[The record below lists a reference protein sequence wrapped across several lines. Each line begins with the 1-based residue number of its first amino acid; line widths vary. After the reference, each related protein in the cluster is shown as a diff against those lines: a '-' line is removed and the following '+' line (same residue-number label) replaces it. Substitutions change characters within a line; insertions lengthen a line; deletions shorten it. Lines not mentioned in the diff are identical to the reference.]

1 LTRKIRNSVTIS
13 LTAMMLLLGTASSP
27 AQGRGGEK
35 KFGVEEAS
43 ITDIQSAIRSGQTS
57 CKQVV
62 QAYIARAKAYNGV
75 CTALLTKDGAPI
87 APATGMVR
95 AGAPIAY
102 PTNTVAAST
111 VFPDLDQ
118 YAGSPLELGR
128 MIQSVSDPDVQL
140 QYGWRVG
147 IPEAGQLNALETLNI
162 RGERST
168 TCKGDFDRAPSDGP
182 LPAGAPAVCEEFRKM
197 PDAVERAAELD
208 RQYGRNPDLK
218 KLPLYCSVMSLK
230 DWYDAKDMRATG
242 GNDVNFAMDVPK
254 VDSPDIAALRSKG
267 AIIYAVTAASNVTGA
282 SSAAGPNKPNEVI
295 PETDL
300 QYAPWGGQACNP
312 YDTARVPRGTSNGS
326 GVSVSANLATC
337 GICEQTSAS
346 CKGPASRNDI
356 ALILPTKGILQDGG
370 AMYHGPGDRAGI
382 HCKTIKDAAL
392 VLDSIKGFKAEDNF
406 SAIPKGI
413 IPDEPYSSVLIP
425 DSAVKHRPLKGMRIA
440 IVREFM
446 VKHTKNDV
454 AISDQMDKEI
464 KEVLRDKLGAD
475 LVETLDPMYS
485 DDPTIPNV
493 TYSFRDAMAEIL
505 PTVVPEYF
513 FRTAGS
519 AKSFGEGAKS
529 SATVPKSKLE
539 FDVQGWD
546 VRTAGYDVALSLH
559 KAPLSDKINMRSIAK
574 GYTNPSSVIPANQYL
589 AARGDARVKDWKSWV
604 DNATFKTE
612 AERARAL
619 NAVGLN
625 DPRPA
630 PGSISYLEMQAVTR
644 MIVLKV
650 MQVNHIDAF
659 VNPEQTTTPYLLG
672 GALEPEVND
681 RGSQSCCQGFTAL
694 LGSPEADVPAGFVTT
709 TVDPKYV
716 LSAEKTE
723 YIPTTGDVQT
733 KLPHPLPI
741 SLMVWA
747 GPGYDSEVIKVAS
760 AYEAATHHRVPPP
773 AFGPVPIPAGVPAK
787 ISSVKTNDKKGVAQ

>member
-1 LTRKIRNSVTIS
+1 
-13 LTAMMLLLGTASSP
+13 
-27 AQGRGGEK
+27 
-35 KFGVEEAS
+35 
-43 ITDIQSAIRSGQTS
+43 
-57 CKQVV
+57 
-62 QAYIARAKAYNGV
+62 
-75 CTALLTKDGAPI
+75 
-87 APATGMVR
+87 
-95 AGAPIAY
+95 
-102 PTNTVAAST
+102 
-111 VFPDLDQ
+111 
-118 YAGSPLELGR
+118 
-128 MIQSVSDPDVQL
+128 
-140 QYGWRVG
+140 
-147 IPEAGQLNALETLNI
+147 
-162 RGERST
+162 
-168 TCKGDFDRAPSDGP
+168 
-182 LPAGAPAVCEEFRKM
+182 
-197 PDAVERAAELD
+197 
-208 RQYGRNPDLK
+208 
-218 KLPLYCSVMSLK
+218 MSLK

-295 PETDL
+295 PETNL

-413 IPDEPYSSVLIP
+413 IPDEPYSSILIP
-425 DSAVKHRPLKGMRIA
+425 DSAVKDRPLKGMRIA

-454 AISDQMDKEI
+454 AISDQMDREI

-493 TYSFRDAMAEIL
+493 TYSFRNAMAEIL

-539 FDVQGWD
+539 FDVPGWD
-546 VRTAGYDVALSLH
+546 VRTADYDVALSLH
-559 KAPLSDKINMRSIAK
+559 KAPLSDKINIRSIAK
-574 GYTNPSSVIPANQYL
+574 GYTNPSNVIPANQYL
-589 AARGDARVKDWKSWV
+589 ATRGDARVKDWKSWV
-604 DNATFKTE
+604 DNATFKTD

-619 NAVGLN
+619 NAVALN
-625 DPRPA
+625 DPRPT

-716 LSAEKTE
+716 LSADKTE
-723 YIPTTGDVQT
+723 YISTTGDVQT
-733 KLPHPLPI
+733 NLPHPLPI

-760 AYEAATHHRVPPP
+760 AYESATHHRVPPP

-787 ISSVKTNDKKGVAQ
+787 ISSVKTNEKTGAAQ

>member
-1 LTRKIRNSVTIS
+1 V
-13 LTAMMLLLGTASSP
+13 
-27 AQGRGGEK
+27 
-35 KFGVEEAS
+35 
-43 ITDIQSAIRSGQTS
+43 
-57 CKQVV
+57 
-62 QAYIARAKAYNGV
+62 
-75 CTALLTKDGAPI
+75 KD
-87 APATGMVR
+87 
-95 AGAPIAY
+95 
-102 PTNTVAAST
+102 
-111 VFPDLDQ
+111 
-118 YAGSPLELGR
+118 
-128 MIQSVSDPDVQL
+128 
-140 QYGWRVG
+140 
-147 IPEAGQLNALETLNI
+147 
-162 RGERST
+162 
-168 TCKGDFDRAPSDGP
+168 K
-182 LPAGAPAVCEEFRKM
+182 
-197 PDAVERAAELD
+197 
-208 RQYGRNPDLK
+208 
-218 KLPLYCSVMSLK
+218 
-230 DWYDAKDMRATG
+230 
-242 GNDVNFAMDVPK
+242 
-254 VDSPDIAALRSKG
+254 
-267 AIIYAVTAASNVTGA
+267 
-282 SSAAGPNKPNEVI
+282 
-295 PETDL
+295 
-300 QYAPWGGQACNP
+300 
-312 YDTARVPRGTSNGS
+312 
-326 GVSVSANLATC
+326 
-337 GICEQTSAS
+337 
-346 CKGPASRNDI
+346 
-356 ALILPTKGILQDGG
+356 
-370 AMYHGPGDRAGI
+370 
-382 HCKTIKDAAL
+382 
-392 VLDSIKGFKAEDNF
+392 
-406 SAIPKGI
+406 
-413 IPDEPYSSVLIP
+413 
-425 DSAVKHRPLKGMRIA
+425 PLKGMRIA

-513 FRTAGS
+513 FRTKGS

-539 FDVQGWD
+539 FDVPGWD
-546 VRTAGYDVALSLH
+546 VRTADYDVALSLH
-559 KAPLSDKINMRSIAK
+559 KAPLSDKINIRSIAK

-589 AARGDARVKDWKSWV
+589 AARGDSRVKDWKSWV

-619 NAVGLN
+619 NAVGLQ

-644 MIVLKV
+644 MIVLNV

-694 LGSPEADVPAGFVTT
+694 LGSPETDVPAGFVNT

-716 LSAEKTE
+716 LSADKTE
-723 YIPTTGDVQT
+723 YISTTGDVQT

-760 AYEAATHHRVPPP
+760 AYESATHHRVPPP

-787 ISSVKTNDKKGVAQ
+787 ISSVKTNDKTGAAQ